1 MSIRPSIAQLLNMFK
16 TNRQGVRH
24 FSNCAGIIG
33 AFLAAID
40 SYPIKSVHEAATA
53 VMLCVVSYTLLWA
66 SVRLIASTINEFYRG
81 KA

>member
-1 MSIRPSIAQLLNMFK
+1 
-16 TNRQGVRH
+16 
-24 FSNCAGIIG
+24 
-33 AFLAAID
+33 
-40 SYPIKSVHEAATA
+40 VHEAATA